1 MVSKYRLG
9 TTWIKLKYMEKVD
22 LSRVEIQTL
31 NGQIVEYNLAKELAE
46 VIFQNTQ
53 SIAEHA
59 FCMELYKNPV
69 IELTEENKT
78 IIEKYIQQYFKAFVQ
93 VAVNTLLTKQ

>member
-1 MVSKYRLG
+1 MK
-9 TTWIKLKYMEKVD
+9 KVD
-22 LSRVEIQTL
+22 LSKVKLKMLDGSEIEH
-31 NGQIVEYNLAKELAE
+31 NVAKELAE

-59 FCMELYKNPV
+59 FCMELYKDPV

>member
-1 MVSKYRLG
+1 MK
-9 TTWIKLKYMEKVD
+9 KVD

-53 SIAEHA
+53 SIAEHS
-59 FCMELYKNPV
+59 FCLDLYKNPIV
-69 IELTEENKT
+69 ELTDDNKA
-78 IIEKYIQQYFKAFVQ
+78 IIEKYVSQYFKAFVQ
-93 VAVNTLLTKQ
+93 IAVNKLFSDENN